1 MKLHLPAW
9 LGLLSPHLYTSS
21 YFHDSFVLFPSPW
34 LSAAFS
40 SLFCLSSPVAPV
52 WPSLLSSPHPCS
64 SLHVLSCLHAPSP
77 TRLIK
82 ASIQNKSI
90 AFSHKLLSSLPKL
103 RWVTSLFVCQSCDT
117 STSVTSHCVKA
128 IEPNFALQMWRTGVI
143 SSFPRCLRL
152 PLSVG
157 CLFLFSRW
165 WFVRLATVGFWQ
177 ETEALWVLL
186 GDGEAL
192 WERCYD
198 SQHWHSLDLHQH
210 SRAYLLRP
218 ELFQLLFPRSS
229 HLWALILADC
239 CCDMHLPEGLFLSH
253 QRLLGFRLPMELSSS
268 SLVWHLGSPG
278 INLHL
283 PTWICFP
290 GALTVFRSPCRLRN
304 WHFYCYSLF
313 SSFYVELCGLY
324 SDSSHIFYIQMHWT
338 KHYKS

>member
-1 MKLHLPAW
+1 MKLHLSTW

-21 YFHDSFVLFPSPW
+21 YFHDSFVLFSSPW
-34 LSAAFS
+34 LSAAS

-90 AFSHKLLSSLPKL
+90 ASSRKLLSSLPKR
-103 RWVTSLFVCQSCDT
+103 RWVASLLVCQSCDT
-117 STSVTSHCVKA
+117 STSGTSHCVKA
-128 IEPNFALQMWRTGVI
+128 IGPSFALQMWRTGVI
-143 SSFPRCLRL
+143 SSFPRCLRF

-218 ELFQLLFPRSS
+218 ELFQLLFPR
-229 HLWALILADC
+229 
-239 CCDMHLPEGLFLSH
+239 P
-253 QRLLGFRLPMELSSS
+253 
-268 SLVWHLGSPG
+268 
-278 INLHL
+278 
-283 PTWICFP
+283 PT
-290 GALTVFRSPCRLRN
+290 
-304 WHFYCYSLF
+304 
-313 SSFYVELCGLY
+313 CGLSFLLTAVVTCTFPKGCFY
-324 SDSSHIFYIQMHWT
+324 PIKDSLDFACPRS
-338 KHYKS
+338 